1 MRTQLWA
8 ACFNLLLAAPASAA
22 PYDVAEKDIAT
33 LQADM
38 TAGQVTALDL
48 VQAYEARI
56 AQLDPML
63 HSVIA
68 LNPDAENQA
77 RALDQERRAGHVRGP
92 LHGIPILVKD
102 NIETLDPVATTAVAR
117 RGARRRVSSSS
128 VAGSEWQFSIPGR
141 ARTGRGRGGRARE
154 R

>member
-1 MRTQLWA
+1 MRGPLK
-8 ACFNLLLAAPASAA
+8 LLAVAAMVAPAWTAPASAA

-38 TAGQVTALDL
+38 TAGRVTALDL

-68 LNPDAENQA
+68 LTPMP
-77 RALDQERRAGHVRGP
+77 RARRARWTRNATPVMCEVRC
-92 LHGIPILVKD
+92 
-102 NIETLDPVATTAVAR
+102 TAFL
-117 RGARRRVSSSS
+117 S
-128 VAGSEWQFSIPGR
+128 W
-141 ARTGRGRGGRARE
+141 
-154 R
+154 